1 MESNALRVSAMKA
14 LIIHSHGGPEV
25 LEVAELD
32 TPVPAHGQVAI
43 RVAGATV
50 NPIDLATRAGHITQ
64 AGLMADQPQ
73 IGLGWDVAGVVEA
86 VGDGA
91 GGFAPGD
98 AVIGL
103 RDLLS
108 GPSAQAELVVLD
120 AGAVAPAPRSASLVE
135 AATLP
140 LNGLTADGAL
150 RRSGAV
156 AGDTLLVTGAAGA
169 VGGFVVELAAARGI
183 RVIGV
188 ASAGDEALVRS
199 LGAAEFLTRTDALGD
214 AVRALVPGGV
224 DVAIDAAVLGIA
236 AHQALRNGGT
246 FVCLVRPFAPPS
258 LRGTTVHVF
267 EVWADGARLAELSA
281 LVDAGRLTLRVADTL
296 PLTAAAAA
304 HERLAA
310 GGVRGRLV
318 LVP

>member
-1 MESNALRVSAMKA
+1 MKA
-14 LIIHSHGGPEV
+14 LVISSYGGPEV
-25 LEVAELD
+25 LEVAELA
-32 TPVPAHGQVAI
+32 PPAPAGGQVAI
-43 RVAGATV
+43 RVAAASV
-50 NPIDLATRAGHITQ
+50 NPIDLSTRAGTITQ

-73 IGLGWDVAGVVEA
+73 VGLGWDVAGVVEA
-86 VGDGA
+86 VGDSVTT
-91 GGFAPGD
+91 FAPGD

-120 AGAVAPAPRSASLVE
+120 AAAVAPRAKTVSLVE

-199 LGAAEFLTRTDALGD
+199 LGAAEFVARTDALGE

-224 DVAIDAAVLGIA
+224 DVVIDAAVLGIA

-267 EVWADGARLAELSA
+267 EVWADGARLAEL
-281 LVDAGRLTLRVADTL
+281 VGAGRRGAADPRVADTL
-296 PLTAAAAA
+296 PLAAAAA
-304 HERLAA
+304 PTSA
-310 GGVRGRLV
+310 
-318 LVP
+318 

>member
-1 MESNALRVSAMKA
+1 MKA
-14 LIIHSHGGPEV
+14 LVISSYGGPEV

-32 TPVPAHGQVAI
+32 TPAPAYGQVAI
-43 RVAGATV
+43 RVAAAAI
-50 NPIDLATRAGHITQ
+50 NPVDLATRTGGLTQ
-64 AGLMADQPQ
+64 GGLLADQPTV
-73 IGLGWDVAGVVEA
+73 GLGWDVAGVIES
-86 VGDGA
+86 VGEGVTA
-91 GGFAPGD
+91 LAPGD

-108 GPSAQAELVVLD
+108 GPSGQAELVVLD
-120 AGAVAPAPRSASLVE
+120 ASAVAPAPKSVSLVE

-150 RRSGAV
+150 RASGTQ

-169 VGGFVVELAAARGI
+169 VGAFVVELAAARGI
-183 RVIGV
+183 RVVAV
-188 ASAGDEALVRS
+188 ASPADEAFLRG
-199 LGAAEFLTRTDALGD
+199 LGAAEFVARTDALGE

-224 DVAIDAAVLGIA
+224 DAVIDAAVLGIA

-246 FVCLVRPFAPPS
+246 FVCVVLPSAPPP
-258 LRGTTVHVF
+258 LRDTTVHQFLVS
-267 EVWADGARLAELSA
+267 ADGARLSELAA
-281 LVDAGRLTLRVADTL
+281 LVDAGRLTLRVAGTL
-296 PLTAAAAA
+296 PLTDAAAA